1 MSVRDVSIDLRLL
14 KSARDEFL
22 KQGFIKAELK
32 TICENAGVT
41 TGAVYKRYKGKE
53 ELFCAV
59 VQETVDTLKAYVENN
74 TAPSLKDMSDDE
86 MRYVWSMREDSMLGL
101 FRILWK
107 VKRTRF
113 PGKQYVVYMRVISCR
128 NYHYI
133 RAESVSHTLST
144 V

>member
-1 MSVRDVSIDLRLL
+1 MSDEGKMSVRDVSIDLRLL

-59 VQETVDTLKAYVENN
+59 VQETVDTLKAYVEGN
-74 TAPSLKDMSDDE
+74 TAPSLKDMTDDE
-86 MRYVWSMREDSMLGL
+86 KRDAVLAGIEKA
-101 FRILWK
+101 ILCK
-107 VKRTRF
+107 PIAHSFTKEEN
-113 PGKQYVVYMRVISCR
+113 ISEK
-128 NYHYI
+128 HAMSAI
-133 RAESVSHTLST
+133 GG
-144 V
+144 